1 MSGPSANQAIRVLLV
16 DDDPVVLKVYEKEL
30 SNRGFKIE
38 RAMDGIEAMKA
49 LRNNKPDLMVLDL
62 MMPRMSG
69 EDVLKFMQ
77 TQREMAQVPVIVLS
91 NAYLDGLSRDAA
103 SAGAQKAL
111 LKSSCTP
118 AKLAAEIQEVLRGQ
132 PAVKAAP
139 ASPAAPGTKPSG
151 VASPGPRPAISSPP
165 PSSAVRT
172 SSGAKAAV
180 ARAEAPSQES
190 WNSHIRQE
198 FLQHGQ
204 ATCTE
209 LRSLFQALSKAHN
222 DAERNLRLQNFYQKV
237 HFVTAAAGMAECFQI
252 ARMAEAV
259 EAFIFEIKGKSS
271 HLNPSSLHTL
281 ALIVDFLDLLFAY
294 AQKSTVTPPWS
305 PQAVVID
312 DDPLLN
318 RLVVSALRSAQITGT
333 AFEKPLPALDWLREN
348 NCDLVLLDIE
358 MPVMDGF
365 EVCKLLR
372 TLPKHRETPVVYVTQ
387 HDDFESRAKSAL
399 SGGDDLI
406 GKPILPLELAVKAVM
421 HVLDRQ
427 LSSLDGA

>member
-1 MSGPSANQAIRVLLV
+1 V
-16 DDDPVVLKVYEKEL
+16 DDDPVVLRVYEKEL

-49 LRNNKPDLMVLDL
+49 LRSNKPDLMVLDL

-69 EDVLKFMQ
+69 TDVLKFMQ
-77 TQREMAQVPVIVLS
+77 TQPQLAQLPVIVLS
-91 NAYLDGLSRDAA
+91 NAYMDSLSREAA
-103 SAGAQKAL
+103 AAGAQRAL
-111 LKSSCTP
+111 LKASCTP
-118 AKLAAEIQEVLRGQ
+118 AQLAAEILEVLSSQ
-132 PAVKAAP
+132 PAVQTP
-139 ASPAAPGTKPSG
+139 PVSPAAPQTEQSN
-151 VASPGPRPAISSPP
+151 VISPEARPAISSA
-165 PSSAVRT
+165 SSAPSAGTAVRKE
-172 SSGAKAAV
+172 SGA
-180 ARAEAPSQES
+180 RADLTGAEPPNQAS
-190 WNSHIRQE
+190 WNNQSIRSE
-198 FLQHGQ
+198 FLEHGPV
-204 ATCTE
+204 ACAE
-209 LRSLFQALSKAHN
+209 LRSLFQALSNAHN
-222 DAERNLRLQNFYQKV
+222 DAERTLRLQYFYQKI
-237 HFVTAAAGMAECFQI
+237 HFVTASAGLAGCFQI

-259 EAFIFEIKGKSS
+259 EAFVFEISAKRTY
-271 HLNPSSLHTL
+271 LNASSLHTL
-281 ALIVDFLDLLFAY
+281 ALTVDFLGLLFAY
-294 AQKSTVTPPWS
+294 ARKTAETPAWS

-318 RLVVSALRSAQITGT
+318 RLVVSALRTAQITGT
-333 AFEKPLPALDWLREN
+333 AFDKPLPALDWLRDH

-372 TLPKHRETPVVYVTQ
+372 TLPKHQETPVVYVTR
-387 HDDFESRAKSAL
+387 HDDFEHRAKSAL

>member
-1 MSGPSANQAIRVLLV
+1 MSSPGENQAVRVLLV
-16 DDDPVVLKVYEKEL
+16 DDDPVVLKVYEREL

-38 RAMDGIEAMKA
+38 RAMDGIEAMRA
-49 LRNNKPDLMVLDL
+49 LRANKPDLMVLDI
-62 MMPRMSG
+62 MMPKMSG
-69 EDVLKFMQ
+69 ADVLKFMQ
-77 TQREMAQVPVIVLS
+77 TQRDLAPVPVIVLS
-91 NAYLDGLSRDAA
+91 NAYMDDLSRDAA

-118 AKLAAEIQEVLRGQ
+118 AKLAAEIQEVLRGRRVRKESQ
-132 PAVKAAP
+132 ARREIKQGNIILPPAPPTTGPAP
-139 ASPAAPGTKPSG
+139 SKG
-151 VASPGPRPAISSPP
+151 
-165 PSSAVRT
+165 SAVPT
-172 SSGAKAAV
+172 DSGAKADLAK
-180 ARAEAPSQES
+180 AEAPSQEI
-190 WNSHIRQE
+190 WNSNIRKE

-204 ATCTE
+204 STCAE
-209 LRSLFQALSKAHN
+209 LRSLFQALTKAQN

-259 EAFIFEIKGKSS
+259 EAFIFEIRGKRS

-281 ALIVDFLDLLFAY
+281 ALTVDFLGLLFGY
-294 AQKSTVTPPWS
+294 AQKSTVAPPWS
-305 PQAVVID
+305 PRAVVID

-318 RLVVSALRSAQITGT
+318 RLVVSALNSAQISGT

-348 NCDLVLLDIE
+348 DCDLVLLDIE
-358 MPVMDGF
+358 MPVMNGF
-365 EVCKLLR
+365 EVCKLVR
-372 TLPKHRETPVVYVTQ
+372 TLPRHHETPVVYVTQ
-387 HDDFESRAKSAL
+387 HDDFEHRAKSAL

-427 LSSLDGA
+427 LSSLDPA

>member
-1 MSGPSANQAIRVLLV
+1 MSSPGENQVIRVLLV

-38 RAMDGIEAMKA
+38 RAMDGIEALRA

-62 MMPRMSG
+62 MMPKMSG

-77 TQREMAQVPVIVLS
+77 TQRELAPVPVIVLS

-118 AKLAAEIQEVLRGQ
+118 AKLAAEIQEVLRGRPVRKES
-132 PAVKAAP
+132 PAPREIKQGKVILPPPPPAYPAAAP
-139 ASPAAPGTKPSG
+139 AP
-151 VASPGPRPAISSPP
+151 
-165 PSSAVRT
+165 
-172 SSGAKAAV
+172 AKAPAV
-180 ARAEAPSQES
+180 PADSGPKVQVAGAES
-190 WNSHIRQE
+190 WNSNIRKE

-204 ATCTE
+204 GTCAE
-209 LRSLFQALSKAHN
+209 LRSLFQALSNAQN

-259 EAFIFEIKGKSS
+259 EAFIFEINGKRT

-281 ALIVDFLDLLFAY
+281 ALTVDFIGLLFAY
-294 AQKSTVTPPWS
+294 AQKSNVTPPWS
-305 PQAVVID
+305 PKAVVID

-318 RLVVSALRSAQITGT
+318 RLVVSALSSAEITGT
-333 AFEKPLPALDWLREN
+333 AFEKPLVAMDWLREHD
-348 NCDLVLLDIE
+348 CDLVLLDIE

-365 EVCKLLR
+365 QVCKLLR
-372 TLPKHRETPVVYVTQ
+372 TLPKHQETPVVYVTQ
-387 HDDFESRAKSAL
+387 HDDFEHRAKSAL

-427 LSSLDGA
+427 LALLDRA